1 VSQSSPPL
9 VVLYRRTDTLTL
21 WSRFEARYESPVV
34 GMKGFD
40 AVTKEEMDSGSG
52 LHQFLGAGH
61 EFRAGAAHLI
71 GQKTQDGF
79 KMVPHQPIAIAT
91 SG

>member
-1 VSQSSPPL
+1 
-9 VVLYRRTDTLTL
+9 LTL
-21 WSRFEARYESPVV
+21 WSRFDARYESPVV
-34 GMKGFD
+34 GMEGSA

-61 EFRAGAAHLI
+61 EFRAGAAHFDWP
-71 GQKTQDGF
+71 KTQDGF

-91 SG
+91 LG